1 LKYHPADRP
10 KLEMKKFRY
19 LVVRWLCI
27 AAVLNVLSACLA
39 SEPEKPGNR
48 SNPKLASLIQDALAK
63 EIALMNPTWAPGLK
77 PSANLVASDWLS
89 QIDEVTSRCRYGP
102 DDFSKSNKLEYDI
115 KLTSGEIIK
124 GINSGMVCQYQSG
137 FGKPLIMK
145 IVFKDGKATNAFT
158 DGREINEPIS
168 YSQSWI
174 SNSAEKIIRADWK
187 RRPDFYF
194 KENKTKEQIRKEWEK

>member
-1 LKYHPADRP
+1 MKYHVRDR
-10 KLEMKKFRY
+10 LNFEMNNFR
-19 LVVRWLCI
+19 LRSVRWLCI
-27 AAVLNVLSACLA
+27 AALSNMLSACLA

-48 SNPKLASLIQDALAK
+48 SNLKLASLIQDALSK
-63 EIALMNPTWAPGLK
+63 EIASMNPTWAPGLK
-77 PSANLVASDWLS
+77 TSANLVASDWLN

-115 KLTSGEIIK
+115 KLKSGESIK
-124 GINSGMVCQYQSG
+124 GIYSGMVCQYQTG

-145 IVFKDGKATNAFT
+145 VVFKDGKVINAFT
-158 DGREINEPIS
+158 DGRETNEPIS

-174 SNSAEKIIRADWK
+174 NNCAEKIIRADWK

-194 KENKTKEQIRKEWEK
+194 KESKTKEQIRKEWEK